1 MKISIRYIKRLIIS
15 FLFLG
20 MIGGIVFNASFFLH
34 THRTACGKIIV
45 HAHPFNKNRE
55 NKKPNTQHQHN
66 KLELQIIQ
74 TLEFFVNIHKIQDN
88 LNPVYFLITK
98 YNIPKCYYK
107 TSFLNN
113 LINYRAPPSNFF
125 MF

>member
-1 MKISIRYIKRLIIS
+1 MKISIRYIKRLLIS

-34 THRTACGKIIV
+34 THRTACGNIIV
-45 HAHPFNKNRE
+45 HAHPFNKNSE

-74 TLEFFVNIHKIQDN
+74 TLEFFVNVHKIQDH
-88 LNPVYFLITK
+88 LNPVYFIITK
-98 YNIPKCYYK
+98 YNIPKCYSK

-113 LINYRAPPSNFF
+113 LINYRAPPANFF